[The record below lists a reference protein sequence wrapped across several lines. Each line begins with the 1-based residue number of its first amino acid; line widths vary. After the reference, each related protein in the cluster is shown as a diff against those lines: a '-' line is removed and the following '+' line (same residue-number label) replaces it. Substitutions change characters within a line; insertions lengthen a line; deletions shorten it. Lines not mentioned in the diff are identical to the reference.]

1 MSRNSKRLQPQ
12 SNPDYKEE
20 RQENPTP
27 PPTVNNSSPFGI
39 SFVVPTETVELPS
52 QGSYYPVSSP
62 MFGVSSVEIKFMTA
76 KEEDIL
82 SSDPSA
88 SGTFDKLIDSLLV
101 TKGITSQD
109 FLEEDKLAVLLAAR
123 RSGYGQI
130 YETEVYCNNC
140 KEPTVH
146 EFDLSIVSFKN
157 QTSEEISY
165 DPETNSF
172 KCTLPLTNI
181 EVQLLNV
188 TPDDNENIETERKQK
203 KKYNLPFN
211 FTMSFLKTAIVSANG
226 VTNRQE
232 IDKLVDVLPAADA
245 KKILNFYST
254 CRPVI
259 DTTQQVSCSV
269 CDTQTEREVPL
280 SWAFFRTDT

>member
-12 SNPDYKEE
+12 SNPDYKE
-20 RQENPTP
+20 QQPATKATP
-27 PPTVNNSSPFGI
+27 VQNDSPFNL
-39 SFVVPTETVELPS
+39 SFVVPTEAVALPS
-52 QGSYYPVSSP
+52 EGAFYPVSSP
-62 MFGVSSVEIKFMTA
+62 LCNVQSVEIKFMTA

-82 SSDPSA
+82 SSNAD
-88 SGTFDKLIDSLLV
+88 GTFDKLIDSLM
-101 TKGITSQD
+101 ITEGVSSAD
-109 FLEEDKLAVLLAAR
+109 LLEEDKLAIFLAAR

-146 EFDLSIVSFKN
+146 KFDLSKVSTRS
-157 QTSEEISY
+157 QASEDVQY
-165 DPETNSF
+165 DAESNSF
-172 KCTLPLTNI
+172 KCVLPLSKI
-181 EVQLLNV
+181 EVQLLNI

-211 FTMSFLKTAIVSANG
+211 FTMSFLKTAIISANG

-232 IDKLVDVLPAADA
+232 IDKLIEVLPAADA

-254 CRPVI
+254 CRPTI
-259 DTTQQVSCSV
+259 DTTQEVSCSV
-269 CDTQTEREVPL
+269 CDTVSEREVPL
-280 SWAFFRTDT
+280 SWAFFRTDA